1 MRALGAKFTAIVG
14 ETAPAPEI
22 EMPVESDEEL
32 PEQAERGPT
41 RTEQF
46 VRVPIDR
53 LSEVVKL
60 VGELVIARTAFE
72 QGMSEFARLLGEMEP
87 STGRL
92 RRTAGKLES
101 GYEASALLDGTT
113 AGVGGGRGFG
123 GWDIAGTDSK
133 GSMEFDFL
141 EMDRYTEF
149 HLLSRELT
157 ETTSDIQMVAG
168 ELGDLQSDFDGLLT
182 RQARLSSELED
193 KLMRLRMVP
202 LSSLATRLQRTVRN
216 ASQQCGKS
224 VELVLEGEGTGLD
237 KTVLEAMADPLLH
250 LLRNAVD
257 HGLETPE
264 ARTAL
269 GKPATGTIVL
279 KATHEGSQVVLTIQD
294 DGRGIDAEDVRSA
307 IVRRGLLS
315 HEQADR
321 LGAED
326 LFAYLFQAGFSTKGE
341 VTELSGRGVGLDV
354 VKTTVTS
361 LKGVV
366 TVASEFGLGT
376 TFTIRLPMTLAITR
390 ALLARVNHQTFAI
403 PLDAVEQIVR
413 LEDVEV
419 SQVGHEQVIEVNE
432 KLYPVAQL
440 AQVLILNP
448 SALVKVESKAP
459 RVVEPVAP
467 ARPRDGLTVLIVD
480 DSPSVRRVLTAL
492 VQRVG
497 WRAVAVKDGLE
508 ALETL
513 QRGAVAADIA
523 LLDIEMP
530 RMDGYELLGSLRGQA
545 AFEKL
550 PVVMITSRAG
560 DKHRQKALGL
570 VANAYLVKPY
580 QDDTLID
587 VVRQLTRAGR

>member
-1 MRALGAKFTAIVG
+1 
-14 ETAPAPEI
+14 
-22 EMPVESDEEL
+22 
-32 PEQAERGPT
+32 
-41 RTEQF
+41 
-46 VRVPIDR
+46 
-53 LSEVVKL
+53 
-60 VGELVIARTAFE
+60 
-72 QGMSEFARLLGEMEP
+72 MSEFARLLGEMEP

-92 RRTAGKLES
+92 RRAAGKLES
-101 GYEASALLDGTT
+101 GYEAKALLDG
-113 AGVGGGRGFG
+113 AAVGGGGGFG
-123 GWDIAGTDSK
+123 GWASTDSH

-149 HLLSRELT
+149 HLLSRELA

-168 ELGDLQSDFDGLLT
+168 ELGHLQIDFDGLLA

-202 LSSLATRLQRTVRN
+202 LSSLAARLQRTVRN
-216 ASQQCGKS
+216 AAQQCGKS
-224 VELVLEGEGTGLD
+224 VELALEGERTGLD

-269 GKPATGTIVL
+269 GKESTGTILL
-279 KATHEGSQVVLTIQD
+279 KATHEGSQIVLTIQD
-294 DGRGIDAEDVRSA
+294 DGRGIDAEEVRSA
-307 IVRRGLLS
+307 LVRQGLS
-315 HEQADR
+315 QEQADR
-321 LGAED
+321 LRAEE
-326 LFAYLFQAGFSTKGE
+326 LIAYLFQPGFSTKAE

-354 VKTTVTS
+354 VKTTVAS
-361 LKGVV
+361 LKGTV
-366 TVASEFGLGT
+366 TITSEVGRGT
-376 TFTIRLPMTLAITR
+376 TFTIRLPMTLAILR
-390 ALLARVNHQTFAI
+390 ALLVRVNQQTFAV

-419 SQVGHEQVIEVNE
+419 TTVGREQVIEVNGT
-432 KLYPVAQL
+432 LYPVAYL
-440 AQVLILNP
+440 AQVLKLRTLPDSSVTRRPVLLLKAEGRPVALVIDQLLGGREIVIKNLSGQLRSNPAVSGATLMGDGSVVLILNP
-448 SALVKVESKAP
+448 AALAKAGGAAP
-459 RVVEPVAP
+459 TTVEPTVP
-467 ARPRDGLTVLIVD
+467 VRPRDGVTVLIVD
-480 DSPSVRRVLTAL
+480 DSPSVRRVLTTL

-513 QRGAVAADIA
+513 QRGAVVADIA

-530 RMDGYELLGSLRGQA
+530 RMDGYELLATLRGQA
-545 AFEKL
+545 AFATL

-560 DKHRQKALGL
+560 DKHRQKALDLG
-570 VANAYLVKPY
+570 ANAYLVKPY

-587 VVRQLTRAGR
+587 VVRQLTRTGR